1 MGWEDILKVQILDTS
16 TGLSSIN
23 EPMIDEDKEKCCL
36 EAYEKFV
43 ELLCFFA
50 TKDESSTLGV
60 ILPDDYENRYPE
72 ESDEDW
78 DNYIKHIINGSRAT
92 LDVLAEDMG
101 IGIIDGEKL
110 CTNSNAPNF
119 DANLCDKLEQV
130 MEDAKEYFWGV
141 FDKFQNNAIPGATA
155 YDIFDIIK
163 TIFREWEDCEN
174 A

>member
-50 TKDESSTLGV
+50 TKDENNLGY
-60 ILPDDYENRYPE
+60 LFYSDDWLYNEITEE
-72 ESDEDW
+72 ES

-101 IGIIDGEKL
+101 IGIIDGERL

-141 FDKFQNNAIPGATA
+141 FDKFQNNTVPGATA

>member
-43 ELLCFFA
+43 RVLCFYA
-50 TKDESSTLGV
+50 TQD
-60 ILPDDYENRYPE
+60 ENRLLQREIPIPQE
-72 ESDEDW
+72 LTDEDLN
-78 DNYIKHIINGSRAT
+78 NYVNHIIQGSRAT

-119 DANLCDKLEQV
+119 DVNLCNKLEQV
-130 MEDAKEYFWGV
+130 MEDAREYFWGV
-141 FDKFQNNAIPGATA
+141 FDKFDNSTEIAADA
-155 YDIFDIIK
+155 YNIFDIIK

>member
-43 ELLCFFA
+43 KLLCFFA
-50 TKDESSTLGV
+50 TKDE
-60 ILPDDYENRYPE
+60 NRLLQREIPIPQE
-72 ESDEDW
+72 LTDEDLN
-78 DNYIKHIINGSRAT
+78 NYVNHIIQGSRAT

-101 IGIIDGEKL
+101 IGVIDGEKL

-119 DANLCDKLEQV
+119 DVNLCNKLEQV
-130 MEDAKEYFWGV
+130 MEDAREYFWGV
-141 FDKFQNNAIPGATA
+141 FDKFDNSTEIAADA
-155 YDIFDIIK
+155 YNIFDIIK

>member
-23 EPMIDEDKEKCCL
+23 EPMVDEDKEKCCL

-50 TKDESSTLGV
+50 TQDENNINIEAKT
-60 ILPDDYENRYPE
+60 YTEM
-72 ESDEDW
+72 
-78 DNYIKHIINGSRAT
+78 DNYTNHIIQGSRAT

-119 DANLCDKLEQV
+119 DVNLCDKLEQV

-141 FDKFQNNAIPGATA
+141 FDKFHNNTVPGATA

>member
-50 TKDESSTLGV
+50 TKDE
-60 ILPDDYENRYPE
+60 NRLLQREIPIPQE
-72 ESDEDW
+72 LTDEDLN
-78 DNYIKHIINGSRAT
+78 NYVNHIIQGSRAT

-119 DANLCDKLEQV
+119 DVNLCNKLEQV
-130 MEDAKEYFWGV
+130 MEDAREYFWGV
-141 FDKFQNNAIPGATA
+141 FDKFDNSTEIAADA
-155 YDIFDIIK
+155 YNIFDIIK

>member
-23 EPMIDEDKEKCCL
+23 EPMIDEDKEECCL

-43 ELLCFFA
+43 KLLCFFA
-50 TKDESSTLGV
+50 TMDENNLEFIPRIRPGHRTNSELT
-60 ILPDDYENRYPE
+60 DKN
-72 ESDEDW
+72 W
-78 DNYIKHIINGSRAT
+78 DNYINHIIQGSRAT

-119 DANLCDKLEQV
+119 DV
-130 MEDAKEYFWGV
+130 
-141 FDKFQNNAIPGATA
+141 NA
-155 YDIFDIIK
+155 
-163 TIFREWEDCEN
+163 
-174 A
+174 

>member
-23 EPMIDEDKEKCCL
+23 EPMVDEDKEKCCL

-43 ELLCFFA
+43 KLLCVFA
-50 TKDESSTLGV
+50 TKDENNLEYIKS
-60 ILPDDYENRYPE
+60 IL
-72 ESDEDW
+72 SGTDEDW
-78 DNYIKHIINGSRAT
+78 DNYIDHLIQGSRAT

-141 FDKFQNNAIPGATA
+141 FDKFQNNTVPGSTA

>member
-50 TKDESSTLGV
+50 TKDENNLESIPWFRSGHKTN
-60 ILPDDYENRYPE
+60 P

-78 DNYIKHIINGSRAT
+78 NNYINHIIQGSRAT

-119 DANLCDKLEQV
+119 DVNLCDKLEQV

-141 FDKFQNNAIPGATA
+141 FDKFQGNTKPSATA

>member
-1 MGWEDILKVQILDTS
+1 MGWEDILKVQVLDTS

-23 EPMIDEDKEKCCL
+23 EPMIAEDEEKCCL
-36 EAYEKFV
+36 EAYENFV
-43 ELLCFFA
+43 RLLCFYA
-50 TKDESSTLGV
+50 IQDENNVAYIPGYGISTKLT
-60 ILPDDYENRYPE
+60 
-72 ESDEDW
+72 DEDW
-78 DNYIKHIINGSRAT
+78 NNYANHIIQGSRAT

-119 DANLCDKLEQV
+119 DVNLCNKLEQV

-141 FDKFQNNAIPGATA
+141 FDKFQATTPPIRGNA
-155 YDIFDIIK
+155 YDIFDLIK

>member
-43 ELLCFFA
+43 KLLCFFA
-50 TKDESSTLGV
+50 TKDE
-60 ILPDDYENRYPE
+60 NRLIQREIPIPQE
-72 ESDEDW
+72 LTDEDLN
-78 DNYIKHIINGSRAT
+78 NYVNHIIQGSRAT

-119 DANLCDKLEQV
+119 DVNLCNKLEQV
-130 MEDAKEYFWGV
+130 MEDAREYFWGV
-141 FDKFQNNAIPGATA
+141 FDKFDNSTEIAADA
-155 YDIFDIIK
+155 YNIFDIIK

>member
-43 ELLCFFA
+43 KLLCFFA
-50 TKDESSTLGV
+50 TKDE
-60 ILPDDYENRYPE
+60 NRLLQREIPIPQE
-72 ESDEDW
+72 LTDEDLN
-78 DNYIKHIINGSRAT
+78 NYVNHIIQGSRAT

-119 DANLCDKLEQV
+119 DVNLCNKLEQV
-130 MEDAKEYFWGV
+130 MEDAREYFWGV
-141 FDKFQNNAIPGATA
+141 FDKFDNSTEIAADA
-155 YDIFDIIK
+155 YNIFDIIK

>member
-1 MGWEDILKVQILDTS
+1 VVIVMGWEDILKVQILDTS

-36 EAYEKFV
+36 KAYENFV
-43 ELLCFFA
+43 TLLCFYA
-50 TKDESSTLGV
+50 TKDENNIGYIKSRLSGT
-60 ILPDDYENRYPE
+60 
-72 ESDEDW
+72 DEDW
-78 DNYIKHIINGSRAT
+78 DNYINHIIQGSRAT

-141 FDKFQNNAIPGATA
+141 FDKFQNNTVPGATA

-163 TIFREWEDCEN
+163 IIFKEWEDCEN

>member
-43 ELLCFFA
+43 RVLCFYA
-50 TKDESSTLGV
+50 TQD
-60 ILPDDYENRYPE
+60 ENRLLQREIPIPQE
-72 ESDEDW
+72 LTDEDLN
-78 DNYIKHIINGSRAT
+78 NYVNHIIQGSRAT

-101 IGIIDGEKL
+101 IGVIDGEKL
-110 CTNSNAPNF
+110 CENSYAPNF
-119 DANLCDKLEQV
+119 DVNLCNKLEQV
-130 MEDAKEYFWGV
+130 MEDAREYFWGV
-141 FDKFQNNAIPGATA
+141 FDKFENSTEIGADA
-155 YDIFDIIK
+155 YNIFDLIK